1 MPAGQQERTCAG
13 AELIGDRSR
22 PPLAGLQLQL
32 LLQQKP
38 KPCQTPAPETA
49 STVKPSKAPQIP
61 LSQRMDG
68 AEAEKTGSPRLPTL
82 TFCKKPPTISPNP
95 QFVPT
100 PIPFPSRPVSLLL
113 AILLWRRRAVR
124 DGRRGAA
131 GSVRTRTSSAG
142 RRQIQS
148 RAPGCGH
155 RRVVSVRV
163 AGRPADGFSGCS
175 TGRRR
180 SSPRR
185 QRGGM
190 ARLPR
195 RGRMALLPWR
205 ACTSSIG
212 GGRRRVQG
220 RRPNLGRPTHRRMA
234 A

>member
-1 MPAGQQERTCAG
+1 
-13 AELIGDRSR
+13 
-22 PPLAGLQLQL
+22 LAGLQLQL

-68 AEAEKTGSPRLPTL
+68 AKAEKTGSPRLPTL
-82 TFCKKPPTISPNP
+82 TFCKKNPTISPNP

-100 PIPFPSRPVSLLL
+100 PIPIPSRPVSLLL
-113 AILLWRRRAVR
+113 AILLWWRRAVR

-131 GSVRTRTSSAG
+131 GSVRTRTSGAG

-148 RAPGCGH
+148 RAPRCGH

-195 RGRMALLPWR
+195 RGRMALLPRR

-212 GGRRRVQG
+212 GSRGGIGGSRGRRRVQGRHRRVQG

>member
-1 MPAGQQERTCAG
+1 MGEG
-13 AELIGDRSR
+13 K
-22 PPLAGLQLQL
+22 
-32 LLQQKP
+32 QK
-38 KPCQTPAPETA
+38 KVAP
-49 STVKPSKAPQIP
+49 
-61 LSQRMDG
+61 RG
-68 AEAEKTGSPRLPTL
+68 FPTL
-82 TFCKKPPTISPNP
+82 TFCKKPPKVFPNP

-100 PIPFPSRPVSLLL
+100 PIPNLSRPVSLL
-113 AILLWRRRAVR
+113 AFLLWRRRAVR

-131 GSVRTRTSSAG
+131 GSVRTRTSGAG

-220 RRPNLGRPTHRRMA
+220 RHRRVQGRRPNLGRPTHRRMA